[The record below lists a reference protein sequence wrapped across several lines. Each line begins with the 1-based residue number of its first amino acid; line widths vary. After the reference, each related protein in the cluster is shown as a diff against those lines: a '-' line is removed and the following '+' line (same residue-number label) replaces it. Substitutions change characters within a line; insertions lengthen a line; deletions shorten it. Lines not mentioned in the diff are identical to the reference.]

1 VRYGQARTEDR
12 FPTALG
18 VFDKWAKQ
26 LVFRDGADEAGC
38 GVNVAG
44 ALVMGFLRI
53 GAEKMSHFGVSGIVW
68 DGAAGDEAVRGDAF
82 ADPAINGVEIVVLGI
97 AGG

>member
-38 GVNVAG
+38 GVDVAG
-44 ALVMGFLRI
+44 AFVLSFLRI
-53 GAEKMSHFGVSGIVW
+53 GAEEMRDFGVSGIVW
-68 DGAAGDEAVRGDAF
+68 DGAAGDEAVGSDAF
-82 ADPAINGVEIVVLGI
+82 ADPAVNGVEIVVLGI